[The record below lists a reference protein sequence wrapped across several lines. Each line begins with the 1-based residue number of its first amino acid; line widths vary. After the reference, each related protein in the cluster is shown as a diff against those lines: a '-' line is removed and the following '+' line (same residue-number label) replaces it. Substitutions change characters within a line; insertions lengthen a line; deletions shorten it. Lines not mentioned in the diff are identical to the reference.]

1 MRAHRLILPLLVFAT
16 VAAAQGIPP
25 DPRDNPASKLPG
37 NLQNA
42 PLPELAVAP
51 STPRSFGILVNANNT
66 LPPADVDIATTG
78 GAAPVRFNI
87 VGDTAAAAYQI
98 LEPVPSTSTPTR
110 VLSPAEQS
118 AAELEARL
126 NPRPAGATIRRLRFL
141 GVAQPGN
148 FGAEL
153 PVQIRATDARGASV
167 TISVRGLPFAPRIA
181 PIATP
186 RTALETWQFPL
197 VFEGLGA
204 MTQVRVDGLSGDC
217 GFVVNTRVSVNP
229 IINVNNGRASTSR
242 TGSFR
247 TSGTRCS
254 SLRVTA
260 AFKLPD
266 SNVFGPPLT
275 LGVPAFTFRVPQL
288 YAFGNT
294 KDLGNFFGFTA
305 HDQTGTCSGNSLGP
319 SGSHPVGIIEKN
331 DDLAFAIRSGPLGT
345 ECDFVS
351 LLRQLPDGFALTKM
365 DFSKSEGPNDSL
377 TNVSMSDPKHYCKI
391 GGSGGTVSGIVK
403 FDFTRGTNNL
413 STAGLFDD
421 GGPTLGDFVV
431 QGFERPLVTPDN
443 FIVLDANNT
452 TFATMFLP
460 MFLKLRCVITPAG
473 NSEFITIRLNRVEFI
488 GPPGLSFP

>member
-1 MRAHRLILPLLVFAT
+1 MRAISLLLSLFFTAN
-16 VAAAQGIPP
+16 ASAQGIP

-42 PLPELAVAP
+42 PLPELAVAA

-66 LPPADVDIATTG
+66 LPAADVDIATSG
-78 GAAPVRFNI
+78 GAAPVRFNV
-87 VGDTAAAAYQI
+87 VGGAAAVLYQI
-98 LEPVPSTSTPTR
+98 LEPTPASSTPTR
-110 VLSPAEQS
+110 VLSPAEQA
-118 AAELEARL
+118 AAELEARV
-126 NPRPAGATIRRLRFL
+126 NPRPAGSTIRRLRFL
-141 GVAQPGN
+141 GVTQPGN

-153 PVQIRATDARGASV
+153 PVQIRATDARGANV
-167 TISVRGLPFAPRIA
+167 TFTVRGLPFAPRIA
-181 PIATP
+181 PVAQP
-186 RTALETWQFPL
+186 RTALETWQFPI

-204 MTQVRVDGLSGDC
+204 MTQVRVDSVSGDC
-217 GFVVNTRVSVNP
+217 GFKVNTRVIVNP
-229 IINVNNGRASTSR
+229 VLNVSNGRASTSR

-247 TSGTRCS
+247 TSGTACS

-275 LGVPAFTFRVPQL
+275 LGVPAFTFRAPQL

-294 KDLGNFFGFTA
+294 KDLETFFGFTV
-305 HDQTGTCSGNSLGP
+305 HGQTGVCSGDSLGP

-331 DDLAFAIRSGPLGT
+331 DDLSFAIRSGPLGT

-377 TNVSMSDPKHYCKI
+377 TNVTMGEPKHYCKI
-391 GGSGGTVSGIVK
+391 GGSGGTVGGLVK

-413 STAGLFDD
+413 STVGLFDD
-421 GGPTLGDFVV
+421 GGPNLDEFVV
-431 QGFERPLVTPDN
+431 KGFERPLVTADN
-443 FIVLDANNT
+443 VIVLEANNSA
-452 TFATMFLP
+452 FATMFLP
-460 MFLKLRCVITPAG
+460 MFLKLRCVMTPAG